1 MTEQLQATVAALTTL
16 LLWPVVVAL
25 LLAVG
30 HTLFLVG
37 ELAVEA
43 LRRRGRPAHLVDPAA
58 PPPVMLRRRGV
69 SAFGLERA
77 ADPGASPWLLLDRTE
92 AALAGRADRARAW
105 ARLAPALGLAGT
117 LIPLGPGLT
126 ALAQGDLR
134 ALSDALVLAFGT
146 TVLGLFAGG
155 LAWVV
160 ATTQERWY
168 RLDLAELR
176 HALERVAPSEE
187 AA

>member
-1 MTEQLQATVAALTTL
+1 MTAQLQATVAALTAL

-25 LLAVG
+25 LVAVG
-30 HTLFLVG
+30 HTVFLLG
-37 ELAVEA
+37 ELLIEA
-43 LRRRGRPAHLVDPAA
+43 LRRRGQAAALVDPAA
-58 PPPVMLRRRGV
+58 PPPSMAARRGV
-69 SAFGLERA
+69 VAWGAERR
-77 ADPGASPWLLLDRTE
+77 ADPAASSWLVLDRTE
-92 AALAGRADRARAW
+92 ALLARRVDRARTW

-126 ALAQGDLR
+126 ALAHGDLR

-160 ATTQERWY
+160 TTAQERWY

-176 HALERVAPSEE
+176 HALEALEP
-187 AA
+187 